1 MVLSKFRW
9 LEPINAALQVAVL
22 VTIPVEPKSINNV
35 LIILW
40 CLTSLLAFNR
50 TRYNENRIR
59 FVAPFILYFVILMIG
74 LLLGPDPFSRN
85 ARLFV
90 EARISFLI
98 LPFFLLISQP
108 VNIDRAMKWFA
119 GISTVLCL
127 VCLGGAIIKNFN
139 YNQLH
144 DLDPLYVNP
153 WFFTYFLYADH
164 VQLHPTYFGMF
175 LMSSIVFLLGWRRE
189 APLSGYHWILI
200 AFLGLNLVALM
211 SRLIIGLM
219 AVYFCFFLLFGFR
232 ARLRSKLAI
241 ALGGA
246 VLLVAVALNPVA
258 QKRIRDTFENDS
270 ATFSGTNLK
279 VRMWTALYEEVI
291 SVHPLAGIGPVNV
304 DHIVRHAYSRH
315 GLVEPAE
322 QNYNSHN
329 QYIEAWVHH
338 GLFGLF
344 SLLLLYGYYFYVGVS
359 RRNHLM
365 IVAMLVIIV
374 ASITESLLMRQ
385 KGILFLSFFIPFVY
399 LNSTKHD
406 PLSHD
411 LAEE

>member
-1 MVLSKFRW
+1 
-9 LEPINAALQVAVL
+9 
-22 VTIPVEPKSINNV
+22 
-35 LIILW
+35 
-40 CLTSLLAFNR
+40 
-50 TRYNENRIR
+50 
-59 FVAPFILYFVILMIG
+59 
-74 LLLGPDPFSRN
+74 
-85 ARLFV
+85 
-90 EARISFLI
+90 
-98 LPFFLLISQP
+98 
-108 VNIDRAMKWFA
+108 
-119 GISTVLCL
+119 
-127 VCLGGAIIKNFN
+127 
-139 YNQLH
+139 
-144 DLDPLYVNP
+144 
-153 WFFTYFLYADH
+153 
-164 VQLHPTYFGMF
+164 
-175 LMSSIVFLLGWRRE
+175 
-189 APLSGYHWILI
+189 
-200 AFLGLNLVALM
+200 
-211 SRLIIGLM
+211 
-219 AVYFCFFLLFGFR
+219 
-232 ARLRSKLAI
+232 
-241 ALGGA
+241 